1 MSYAN
6 GPADN
11 NAMVG
16 IFDATNPS
24 TQSPAAWQ
32 ELQGKSSGDFVF
44 SAPGNTGRYDVRMV
58 DSSGN
63 TLIRG
68 SAFQVVAASK
78 TIRLSAQVDNGHVV
92 LSWNNPAYYQS
103 MAGYYIYRGLAPGKE
118 APTPITA
125 APIPADRTAGAS
137 TQVNG
142 YIDTDVKSGTKY
154 YYVLKPIGLNLKTF
168 GAASNEVAI
177 QIP

>member
-92 LSWNNPAYYQS
+92 LSWNNPADYQL